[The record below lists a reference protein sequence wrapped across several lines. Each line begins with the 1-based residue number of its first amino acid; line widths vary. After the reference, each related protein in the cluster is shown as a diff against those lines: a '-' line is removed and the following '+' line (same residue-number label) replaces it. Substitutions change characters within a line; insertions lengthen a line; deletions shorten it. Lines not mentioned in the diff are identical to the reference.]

1 MATFRDQASLI
12 SGFLTSQPQPSCIIA
27 HNGHQFD
34 FPILQAELRNANHAL
49 PSDAEIWCADS
60 LEAFRVLDGLPAV
73 PEWLREKRILEK
85 RRAASVSSLTPKV
98 QSGNKTEVEKNSI
111 SESEGTV
118 SQSASK
124 EAGGSSADSVE
135 LPAKKSPPKRQAD
148 ATNASA
154 ASCKHPKTDPATDDF
169 DTQMSTTD
177 SQLVEASDAP
187 LVQESADAAVAVST
201 EQSYLETTP
210 RMSPGRS
217 SDDAGVA
224 DQFVKRHQPAPVNS
238 SERDRV
244 ARRLFDT
251 QPSRPAEVS
260 PPSAEHLNAASEV
273 PAAKEG
279 DGKWELF
286 PQGSLSDEDIVQ
298 LAQKTE
304 AVTSL
309 ASPVAG
315 TGDCIEPFSLPPA
328 QEKTENVK
336 NKTSDENNTYAIDHT
351 PTKLC
356 SKLRQNSNAMVS
368 VHSLQTTQIQSP
380 SSSSA
385 CGLCSTSSAQIVSD
399 SKPRVS
405 YSLSKIYEREF
416 GCCADASHSAEDD
429 CVSLLKLIVKKSSE
443 FMSFVE
449 GHAVAFDSV
458 APNLWMLGGP
468 DLHDF
473 YVNEMKG
480 NWFSY
485 SYCVSIISVASHA
498 FGVQAV
504 NNGNIFS

>member
-34 FPILQAELRNANHAL
+34 FPLLQAELRNANHAL

-73 PEWLREKRILEK
+73 PEWLREKRIVEK
-85 RRAASVSSLTPKV
+85 RRAANVSSLTPKV
-98 QSGNKTEVEKNSI
+98 EKNGI
-111 SESEGTV
+111 SESEGTAC
-118 SQSASK
+118 QSTSK
-124 EAGGSSADSVE
+124 EAGGSSTDSVE

-154 ASCKHPKTDPATDDF
+154 ESCKHPKTDPATDDF
-169 DTQMSTTD
+169 DTQTSTTD
-177 SQLVEASDAP
+177 SQQVEASDAP
-187 LVQESADAAVAVST
+187 LVQESADAAVAVSAQ
-201 EQSYLETTP
+201 QSYLETTP
-210 RMSPGRS
+210 TMSPGRS

-238 SERDRV
+238 SERNRV

-251 QPSRPAEVS
+251 QPSRPTDIS
-260 PPSAEHLNAASEV
+260 LPSAEHLNAASEV

-279 DGKWELF
+279 DSKWELL
-286 PQGSLSDEDIVQ
+286 PQGSLSDEHIVQ
-298 LAQKTE
+298 LAQKTESE

-315 TGDCIEPFSLPPA
+315 TGDCIEPCSLPPA
-328 QEKTENVK
+328 QEETENIK
-336 NKTSDENNTYAIDHT
+336 NTTSDENNTYAIDHT

-368 VHSLQTTQIQSP
+368 VHTLQTTQIQSP

-385 CGLCSTSSAQIVSD
+385 CSLCSTSSAQIVSN

-405 YSLSKIYEREF
+405 YSLGEIYKREF
-416 GCCADASHSAEDD
+416 GCHADTSHSAEDD

-458 APNLWMLGGP
+458 APNL
-468 DLHDF
+468 
-473 YVNEMKG
+473 
-480 NWFSY
+480 
-485 SYCVSIISVASHA
+485 
-498 FGVQAV
+498 
-504 NNGNIFS
+504 